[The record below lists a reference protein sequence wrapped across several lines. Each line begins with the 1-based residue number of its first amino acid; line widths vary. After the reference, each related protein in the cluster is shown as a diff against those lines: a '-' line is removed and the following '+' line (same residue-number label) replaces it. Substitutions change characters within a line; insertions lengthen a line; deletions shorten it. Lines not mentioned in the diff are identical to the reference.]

1 MSFLNIDISYIFYLL
16 NDESNRQLHENSGC
30 NLKKI
35 IEKNMSSIKIIDL
48 QPDRQV
54 EKLKLSE
61 ADLKAVSGG
70 IQFQRLSSNLVDMT
84 FGGFKLKI

>member
-1 MSFLNIDISYIFYLL
+1 
-16 NDESNRQLHENSGC
+16 
-30 NLKKI
+30 
-35 IEKNMSSIKIIDL
+35 MSSIKIIDL